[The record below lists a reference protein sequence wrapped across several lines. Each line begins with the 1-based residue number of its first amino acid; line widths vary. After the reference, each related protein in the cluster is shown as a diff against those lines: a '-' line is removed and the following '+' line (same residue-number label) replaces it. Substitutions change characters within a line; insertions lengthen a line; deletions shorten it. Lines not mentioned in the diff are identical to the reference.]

1 MDFVMTLP
9 FIFSGFVNLIYLAA
23 GGIFLPDRVRSLLF
37 VGTGVAYFAATGFF
51 FFAKRKHLRVSW
63 RVVIVPLVWI
73 FLYALALRRY
83 GRIGPLTESL
93 KRYLVFGTTAYAWGV
108 MIARMRLEHRLLR
121 SLETISLLLVPAAL
135 LYTLNV
141 YLHAGEYFDLSFGP
155 VTYMTVAYTLL
166 PLFAAIVIRLEKAPA
181 SMENAAK
188 ILLALFFWYV
198 MLLTTTRGAIFGVL
212 LFAVVLIVRDLV
224 RARENTLRMIT
235 CALVLALFAV
245 VNLGGME
252 GSFEKNPRMSV
263 VIESLE
269 EGTFKTSERGA
280 LPEDEL
286 LELVRDPAPLTNP
299 ALLDKNLVVNGRINI
314 GDRVTLYRLALLE
327 TKAHPLMGLGA
338 FGFHAKYGL
347 YPHNFLLEAYADFG
361 VIGGTI
367 LLVGILFLVVR
378 LFAAAKMCAGTERI
392 LLFLVAHLFMVLVS
406 GSLYDMAMLQF
417 GIGYSAFLP
426 PRPKKRE
433 SLADAC

>member
-1 MDFVMTLP
+1 MELLITLP
-9 FIFSGFVNLIYLAA
+9 FIFSGFVNLIYLGA
-23 GGIFLPDRVRSLLF
+23 GGIFLPDRVRSLVF
-37 VGTGVAYFAATGFF
+37 VVTGVAYFCATGFF
-51 FFAKRKHLRVSW
+51 FIRKRKEISLSW
-63 RVVIVPLVWI
+63 RSVVVPLLWI
-73 FLYALALRRY
+73 FFYALALKHY
-83 GRIGPLTESL
+83 GRISPLTESV

-108 MIARMRLEHRLLR
+108 MIARMRLEDRLLH
-121 SLETISLLLVPAAL
+121 SLETISLLLVPAAM

-166 PLFAAIVIRLEKAPA
+166 PLFAAIVIRLEKVPA
-181 SMENAAK
+181 STANVGK

-212 LFAVVLIVRDLV
+212 LFAVVLLVHDLI
-224 RARENTLRMIT
+224 RARENTLRMI
-235 CALVLALFAV
+235 AAGLVLALFAV

-252 GSFEKNPRMSV
+252 GSLEKNPRMSV

-269 EGTFKTSERGA
+269 EGSFKTSDRGA

-286 LELVRDPAPLTNP
+286 LALVRDPAPLTNP
-299 ALLDKNLVVNGRINI
+299 ALLEKNLVVNGRINI

-327 TKAHPLMGLGA
+327 TKAHPLRGLGA

-347 YPHNFLLEAYADFG
+347 YPHNFLLEAYVDFG
-361 VIGGTI
+361 VVGGTI

-378 LFAAAKMCAGTERI
+378 LFATAKANPGTGRI

-417 GIGYSAFLP
+417 GIGYAAFLP
-426 PRPKKRE
+426 RHTKSHAEMPVE
-433 SLADAC
+433 I

>member
-63 RVVIVPLVWI
+63 RVVIVPLLWI

-83 GRIGPLTESL
+83 GRIGPLEESL

-121 SLETISLLLVPAAL
+121 SLETISLLLVPAAI

-198 MLLTTTRGAIFGVL
+198 MLLTTIFGVL
-212 LFAVVLIVRDLV
+212 LFAVVLIVHDLV
-224 RARENTLRMIT
+224 RARENTLRMIA

-299 ALLDKNLVVNGRINI
+299 ALLDKNLVANGRINI

-327 TKAHPLMGLGA
+327 TKAHPLKGLGA

-367 LLVGILFLVVR
+367 LLVGILILVVR

-417 GIGYSAFLP
+417 GIGYAAFLP
-426 PRPKKRE
+426 RHTKSHSEMPVE
-433 SLADAC
+433 I